1 MKICVF
7 FSQKAQNSNPC
18 KKQKKRAK
26 ESFRGVCVTGV
37 NYFSLPK
44 AESAVK
50 SATRKRRLRQSL
62 SRGALPQSYSSVILR
77 WFLLTDRASPLR
89 LLSPAPFVIRKERA
103 PAKKQVPI
111 KVLVIFSVKMP
122 NNVIFS

>member
-7 FSQKAQNSNPC
+7 FSQKAQNSNLC

-26 ESFRGVCVTGV
+26 ESSLGVCVTGV
-37 NYFSLPK
+37 NYLPLPK

-50 SATRKRRLRQSL
+50 SATHKRRLRQSL
-62 SRGALPQSYSSVILR
+62 LRGALPQSYSSLILR
-77 WFLLTDRASPLR
+77 WFLLTDRAFPLR
-89 LLSPAPFVIRKERA
+89 LLSPAPFVIRKEKA

-111 KVLVIFSVKMP
+111 KVLVVFSVKMP
-122 NNVIFS
+122 SNVTFS